1 MIVEILLVV
10 LILTVIGIGVLLYQR
25 LTQVEQKTQTS
36 PELMEW
42 LKSTDAR
49 FNSGMTAF
57 NSRLD
62 NAANVISSLQKEVGV
77 FTEIGRSMKDLQTLL
92 QSPKLRG
99 NVGEQILSDMLKQY
113 FPPTAYSLQH
123 GFANGE
129 KVDALIRTAN
139 GDIPI
144 DSKFPMENFRAQ
156 LAAESDV
163 AKDTAKK
170 QFVRDVKKHVTDIAK
185 KYILPEQHT
194 TDYAL
199 MYIPSEAIYYEII
212 KDADLYDFASSK
224 RILPVSPMSFYAYIQ
239 AILMSYEGQRIQEQA
254 KQIIQIIQGIKSD
267 YEKVD
272 ESMGVLGKHITNAYN
287 QIPNV
292 ARSINAIGQKVT
304 ATQLMSKTTTSL
316 DELPLTSNTDDD
328 EN

>member
-1 MIVEILLVV
+1 MDMTIEILLVI
-10 LILTVIGIGVLLYQR
+10 LIVIVIGIGIALYLR
-25 LTQVEQKTQTS
+25 LAQVEQKAQTS
-36 PELMEW
+36 PELVEW

-49 FNSGMTAF
+49 FSSGMSAF
-57 NSRLD
+57 NLRLD
-62 NAANVISSLQKEVGV
+62 TAAHVISSLQKEVGV

-113 FPPTAYSLQH
+113 FPPHAYSLQH
-123 GFANGE
+123 SFTNGE

-156 LAAESDV
+156 LEAETES

-199 MYIPSEAIYYEII
+199 MYVPSEAIYYEII

-272 ESMGVLGKHITNAYN
+272 ESMGILGKHITNAYN
-287 QIPNV
+287 QIPQV
-292 ARSINAIGQKVT
+292 TRSVNAIGQKVT
-304 ATQLMSKTTTSL
+304 ATQLMSKTATPLEDSPSL
-316 DELPLTSNTDDD
+316 AQTN